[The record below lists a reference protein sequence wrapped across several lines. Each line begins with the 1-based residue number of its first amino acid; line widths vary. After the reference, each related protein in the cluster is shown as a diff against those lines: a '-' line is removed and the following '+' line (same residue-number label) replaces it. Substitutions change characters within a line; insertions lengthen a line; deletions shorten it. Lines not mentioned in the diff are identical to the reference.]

1 MIGIVVFIAILV
13 LASALASGAIRGAAK
28 NAELQ
33 ARHRQA
39 EQRIDGEFSHTKR
52 AMNDAAGQSWRNL
65 VD

>member
-1 MIGIVVFIAILV
+1 MGVVVFIVLLLV
-13 LASALASGAIRGAAK
+13 ASALASGAIRSAAK

-33 ARHRQA
+33 TRHRQA
-39 EQRIDGEFSHTKR
+39 EQRIDGEFSRTKR